1 MFYYIY
7 IFTASPL
14 CRASPNGA
22 GSEGSEVEEGDSW
35 VHGDV
40 PGSVGLKSRPAQ
52 TSITFRNGNVCV
64 RACGAWMS
72 ACGCGSKG
80 SQVERHG
87 CASFFVFHFF
97 NLMQDELMA
106 LLWA

>member
-1 MFYYIY
+1 VCVCVCYIICIYIIYFIYMFYYIY

-64 RACGAWMS
+64 RACVYMRAMRW
-72 ACGCGSKG
+72 SKR
-80 SQVERHG
+80 V
-87 CASFFVFHFF
+87 
-97 NLMQDELMA
+97 
-106 LLWA
+106 

>member
-1 MFYYIY
+1 VGGWVGGWVFVYYIICIYIIYYIY
-7 IFTASPL
+7 ILYYIYTLTASPL

-52 TSITFRNGNVCV
+52 TSISFRKGNVC
-64 RACGAWMS
+64 M
-72 ACGCGSKG
+72 
-80 SQVERHG
+80 
-87 CASFFVFHFF
+87 CASVRPSVRVCAR
-97 NLMQDELMA
+97 NEME
-106 LLWA
+106 